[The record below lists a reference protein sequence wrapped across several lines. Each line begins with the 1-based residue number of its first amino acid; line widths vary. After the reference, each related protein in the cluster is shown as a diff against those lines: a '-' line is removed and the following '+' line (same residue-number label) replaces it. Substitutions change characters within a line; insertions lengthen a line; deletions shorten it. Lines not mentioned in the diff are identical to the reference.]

1 MAQGPDPFDVE
12 ALERSLN
19 GSATRVSTIWITFLG
34 FALYLVIAAGTV
46 THRQLLLEDP
56 IKLPVLNV
64 DLPLVGFFFLTP
76 ILLLVFHTYV
86 LIQILLLGRTA
97 AAYNDVLDRI
107 VRTSSDNAVMRQR
120 LANSL
125 FAQIFAG
132 GPRERRGLLGG
143 LLRISDKPGNQA
155 EYDPA
160 DDALLKL
167 LVRNVM
173 LTAQGRAPN
182 DCTDMFF
189 FKDSPKHDRT
199 RGSPPS
205 GLGGV

>member
-76 ILLLVFHTYV
+76 VLLLVFHTYV

-97 AAYNDVLDRI
+97 AACNDVLDRI

-120 LANSL
+120 LANFL

-143 LLRISDKPGNQA
+143 LLRISD
-155 EYDPA
+155 
-160 DDALLKL
+160 
-167 LVRNVM
+167 
-173 LTAQGRAPN
+173 
-182 DCTDMFF
+182 
-189 FKDSPKHDRT
+189 
-199 RGSPPS
+199 
-205 GLGGV
+205 